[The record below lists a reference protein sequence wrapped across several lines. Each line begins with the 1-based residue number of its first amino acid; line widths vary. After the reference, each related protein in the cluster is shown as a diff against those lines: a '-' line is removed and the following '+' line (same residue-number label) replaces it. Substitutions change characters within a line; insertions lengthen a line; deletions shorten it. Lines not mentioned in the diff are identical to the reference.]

1 MSEPLIRVSNLHRW
15 FRMGNEIVRAL
26 DDVDL
31 EIERG
36 EFVGLTGASG
46 SGKSTLLYLLGG
58 LDRPTS
64 GKIVIDGKDLGVMD
78 EHALADFRRKKI
90 GFVFQQFNLVSTM
103 TASDNVQFPM
113 IFAGVSGAQRK
124 TRAMSLL
131 KNVGLADR
139 GKHKPTE
146 LSGGQ
151 QQRVAVARAL
161 VNNPQIIL
169 ADEPTGNLDS
179 KVGAEIIALFK
190 SMHDQGH
197 TVILVSHD
205 PSVVANVSRVVR
217 LRDGKIVEQ

>member
-64 GKIVIDGKDLGVMD
+64 GKIVVDGKDLGVMD

-90 GFVFQQFNLVSTM
+90 GFVFQQFNLVPTM

-113 IFAGVSGAQRK
+113 IFAGVSASQRK
-124 TRAMSLL
+124 SRAMSLL

-190 SMHDQGH
+190 SMHEQGH

>member
-1 MSEPLIRVSNLHRW
+1 
-15 FRMGNEIVRAL
+15 MGNEIVRAL

-64 GKIVIDGKDLGVMD
+64 GKIVVDGKDLGVMD

-90 GFVFQQFNLVSTM
+90 GFVFQQFNLVPTM

-113 IFAGVSGAQRK
+113 IFAGVSASQRK
-124 TRAMSLL
+124 SRAMSLL

-190 SMHDQGH
+190 SMHEQGH

>member
-1 MSEPLIRVSNLHRW
+1 
-15 FRMGNEIVRAL
+15 
-26 DDVDL
+26 
-31 EIERG
+31 
-36 EFVGLTGASG
+36 
-46 SGKSTLLYLLGG
+46 
-58 LDRPTS
+58 
-64 GKIVIDGKDLGVMD
+64 MD

-113 IFAGVSGAQRK
+113 IFAGASASQRK

-190 SMHDQGH
+190 SMHEQGH

-217 LRDGKIVEQ
+217 LRDGKVVNE

>member
-1 MSEPLIRVSNLHRW
+1 
-15 FRMGNEIVRAL
+15 MGNEIVRAL

>member
-1 MSEPLIRVSNLHRW
+1 
-15 FRMGNEIVRAL
+15 MGNEIVRAL

-64 GKIVIDGKDLGVMD
+64 GNIVIDGKDLGVMD

-113 IFAGVSGAQRK
+113 IFAGVSAAQRK

-190 SMHDQGH
+190 SMHEQGH

>member
-1 MSEPLIRVSNLHRW
+1 
-15 FRMGNEIVRAL
+15 MGNEIVRAL

-31 EIERG
+31 EIARG

-64 GKIVIDGKDLGVMD
+64 GKIVIDEKDLGVMD

-113 IFAGVSGAQRK
+113 IFAGASASQRK

-179 KVGAEIIALFK
+179 KIGAEIIALFK
-190 SMHDQGH
+190 SMHEQGH

-217 LRDGKIVEQ
+217 LRDGKVVNE